1 MQTRRS
7 IAIAGMAVAATFA
20 TTLGLGTSF
29 GLFAA
34 AQPGSPAGHLGGR
47 NTTPTNDQPAN
58 LRSVRLVA
66 ADD

>member
-1 MQTRRS
+1 MQARRS
-7 IAIAGMAVAATFA
+7 VAVAGAAVAVAFA

-34 AQPGSPAGHLGGR
+34 AQPGSPAGHLGAQH
-47 NTTPTNDQPAN
+47 TTEAHDDQSRP
-58 LRSVRLVA
+58 VA